1 MPPEYFTMKKLFVE
15 TYGCQ
20 MNVADSEVV
29 ASIMND
35 AGYEL
40 TDNAADAD
48 VIFVNTCSIRDNAER
63 RVKNRIQ
70 EFKSLK
76 KKNPELKVGILGCMA
91 ERLKETLLKDQEFVD
106 IVAGPDAYRDLP
118 SMLDKVKD
126 GRRMANVV
134 LSLEETYD
142 DIVPV
147 RLDKNGVS
155 GFISIMRG
163 CDNYCAYCVVPFTRG
178 HERSRNPH
186 TIVDEA
192 RDMVAKGYKEVTLLG
207 QNVNS
212 YSWNENGETVNFA
225 RLLKMV
231 AAVSPLLRVRFSTS
245 HPKDISDELIMTIA
259 STPNIC
265 NSIHLPVQSGSTAV
279 LQRMKRSY
287 TREWYLNRIE
297 TIKKHIPGCGLSTD
311 VIAGFCGETEEE
323 HRETVSLMKEVGYDF
338 AFMFMYSER
347 PDTLA
352 ARKLVDDVP
361 NEVKNRRLQ
370 EIIALQ
376 QESSLKSNKRDL
388 GKVFTVLT
396 EGRSKR
402 SATRMSGRTDTNK
415 VVVFESKD
423 IKTGEY
429 VDVRITDCTAA
440 TLIGEIV

>member
-1 MPPEYFTMKKLFVE
+1 MKKLFVE

-29 ASIMND
+29 AAIMEKS
-35 AGYEL
+35 GYEL
-40 TDNAADAD
+40 TDAANEAD

-63 RVKNRIQ
+63 RVRNRIQ
-70 EFKSLK
+70 EFKALK
-76 KKNPELKVGILGCMA
+76 KKNPALKVGILGCMA
-91 ERLKETLLKDQEFVD
+91 ERLKEKLLEDEVFVD

-118 SMLDKVKD
+118 TMLEEVED
-126 GRRMANVV
+126 GRQRANVM
-134 LSLEETYD
+134 LSLEETYA

-178 HERSRNPH
+178 HERSRDPE
-186 TIVDEA
+186 TIVAEA
-192 RDMVAKGYKEVTLLG
+192 RDMVEKGYKEVTLLG

-212 YSWNENGETVNFA
+212 YTWQEKEGSVNFA
-225 RLLKMV
+225 ELLRRV
-231 AAVSPLLRVRFSTS
+231 AAVSPQLRVRFSTS
-245 HPKDISDELIMTIA
+245 HPKDLSDELIETIA

-265 NSIHLPVQSGSTAV
+265 NSIHLPVQSGSSAV
-279 LQRMKRSY
+279 LKRMKRSY

-297 TIKKHIPGCGLSTD
+297 SIKKHIPDCGLSTD
-311 VIAGFCGETEEE
+311 IIAGFCGETEEE
-323 HRETVSLMKEVGYDF
+323 HKETLSLIKEVGYDF

-352 ARKLVDDVP
+352 AKKLEDDVP
-361 NEVKNRRLQ
+361 NDVKNRRLQ

-376 QESSLKSNKRDL
+376 QDNSLKSNRRDV

-402 SATRMSGRTDTNK
+402 SAEQMSGRTEQNK
-415 VVVFESKD
+415 VVVFEARD
-423 IKTGEY
+423 IGTGEY
-429 VDVRITDCTAA
+429 VKVRITDCTAA
-440 TLIGEIV
+440 TLIGELV

>member
-1 MPPEYFTMKKLFVE
+1 MKKLFVE

-76 KKNPELKVGILGCMA
+76 KKNPDLKVGILGCMA

-297 TIKKHIPGCGLSTD
+297 TIKKYIPGCGLSTD

-352 ARKLVDDVP
+352 ARKLVDNVP

-423 IKTGEY
+423 TKTGEY

>member
-1 MPPEYFTMKKLFVE
+1 MKKLFVE

-76 KKNPELKVGILGCMA
+76 KKNPDLKVGILGCMA

-231 AAVSPLLRVRFSTS
+231 AAVSPMLRVRFSTS

-423 IKTGEY
+423 TKTGEY